1 MSQLSSRKRDSTS
14 RFILLLENTMSIQ
27 SSEASMDV
35 LPRKIGRPR
44 KENSEA
50 LVQNTDV
57 ISALLMSEKEAGQI
71 KKVLFKKKVLYRVQ
85 VIRRDLSP
93 PNKES
98 VVQKESFV
106 SSSSNQERFKS
117 TKFFTEGHTTAGR
130 SADIEKD
137 KENVF
142 HKIYIAS
149 KFPHVAKTF

>member
-93 PNKES
+93 P
-98 VVQKESFV
+98 SFLQRV
-106 SSSSNQERFKS
+106 IQQV
-117 TKFFTEGHTTAGR
+117 
-130 SADIEKD
+130 I
-137 KENVF
+137 
-142 HKIYIAS
+142 
-149 KFPHVAKTF
+149 